1 MLQIIIKLSF
11 LPEDEDLFR
20 KNPNFYILTHWYR
33 LESIVSLKTGH
44 FSSAVEILSNNEAA
58 SDAIYYGLLP
68 PGPCCLSW
76 PGSKCWWKCW
86 CALSVAAI
94 LEPDVT
100 TPQKYGIVAADLH
113 S

>member
-1 MLQIIIKLSF
+1 M
-11 LPEDEDLFR
+11 
-20 KNPNFYILTHWYR
+20 HWYR

-76 PGSKCWWKCW
+76 PGSK
-86 CALSVAAI
+86 
-94 LEPDVT
+94 LEVLVRAEC
-100 TPQKYGIVAADLH
+100 GHNIGA
-113 S
+113 